1 MDAPNWDR
9 VKHVFQE
16 ALDSPPDARMARA
29 RELCGD
35 DRALLAEVES
45 LLATHQQA
53 GDFAEQPAVELL
65 RALPSEAT
73 LLTAVAPGRG
83 VRAGDRLGAYEIHS
97 LIGAGGM
104 GDVYKAC
111 DTRLDRTV
119 AIKVMRAHTGGDS
132 RARERFE
139 REARAVAA
147 LSHPHICT
155 LHDVGHRD
163 GVDFLVME
171 HLAGDTLASRLA
183 TGPLSPP
190 QALEIAIQIAAALD
204 SAHRAGIVH
213 RDLKPGN
220 VFLVKDRA
228 SASPTAKLLD
238 FGLAKASA
246 QPTGATTGSPM
257 PASELTVPGALLG
270 TVQYMAPEQL
280 EGTAADART
289 DIFALGLVLY
299 EMITGRKAFE
309 GASQASL
316 IAAILAREPP
326 PLSSL
331 QPLTPPAVD
340 RIVRTCL
347 AKHPDD
353 RFQTARDL
361 LRQLTWARDDD
372 SGAAGVNAARPV
384 AIRRSMRPH
393 VVWAVVAT
401 IATMTATASV
411 ALLYSRRQ
419 VPAAASSISF
429 SIDPPPG
436 TRFPRG
442 TADMAVSPDGTR
454 LVFVALSVDGT
465 RRLWVRRFDSVSARP
480 LDGSENGYYPFWS
493 PDGRSIGFFASGKLR
508 RIDEAGGSV
517 QVLCDAP
524 FVRGGTWNRDGTIL
538 IGGSSGGIQ
547 RLADTGGAVTQ
558 VTTLDASRKEHSHVW
573 PVFLPDGRRF
583 LYLARS
589 EIREQTGIYQ
599 GTLDSSQTQRVLA
612 AISNVS
618 PAGNYLF
625 TLNSHSLVAH
635 AYDADRARVAGEP
648 VTIADQISLDNPERS
663 GSAFASSAGVLA
675 YRSASPDSRLVEFDR
690 DGREV
695 GSFPTAA
702 DYQNPALAPDGV
714 RTAIEKT
721 DVASGKHTIWIVELA
736 RGVTSR
742 LLFDAFG
749 AHGPVWSPDG
759 SRVAFASNRLGGID
773 MYSTRTDGVGG
784 EELLLASSAKQS
796 LIPTDWSL
804 DGRYLLY
811 ILGQT
816 PGDLWILPM
825 SPREKPHP
833 FLASPSNELQGKF
846 SPDVRWIAY
855 TSDESGAPEVYVRR
869 FPGGDGKWRVS
880 THGGT
885 QPRWRHDGKE
895 IFYLALDGRLM
906 AAAVTSESSTF
917 ETGAPRTLFDTGITT
932 GFLDHDL
939 YVVSRDGQRILV
951 NVSAEEKNPSPI
963 TVVVNWD
970 AKLKK

>member
-1 MDAPNWDR
+1 
-9 VKHVFQE
+9 
-16 ALDSPPDARMARA
+16 
-29 RELCGD
+29 
-35 DRALLAEVES
+35 
-45 LLATHQQA
+45 
-53 GDFAEQPAVELL
+53 
-65 RALPSEAT
+65 
-73 LLTAVAPGRG
+73 
-83 VRAGDRLGAYEIHS
+83 
-97 LIGAGGM
+97 
-104 GDVYKAC
+104 
-111 DTRLDRTV
+111 
-119 AIKVMRAHTGGDS
+119 
-132 RARERFE
+132 
-139 REARAVAA
+139 
-147 LSHPHICT
+147 
-155 LHDVGHRD
+155 
-163 GVDFLVME
+163 ME
-171 HLAGDTLASRLA
+171 HLDGETLASRLA
-183 TGPLSPP
+183 TGPLSLA

-246 QPTGATTGSPM
+246 PPTGATTAMLRCPRRT
-257 PASELTVPGALLG
+257 LTVPGAMLG

-309 GASQASL
+309 AASQASL

-372 SGAAGVNAARPV
+372 SGAAGVDAARPV
-384 AIRRSMRPH
+384 GTRRSMRPH

-401 IATMTATASV
+401 IATMTAAASV

-429 SIDPPPG
+429 SIDPPAG

-442 TADMAVSPDGTR
+442 TADMAVSHDGTR
-454 LVFVALSVDGT
+454 LVFVALSADGIS
-465 RRLWVRRFDSVSARP
+465 RLWVRRFDSVSARP

-524 FVRGGTWNRDGTIL
+524 LVRGGTWNRDGTIL
-538 IGGSSGGIQ
+538 IGGGDGGIQ
-547 RLADTGGAVTQ
+547 RLADTGGAVTR
-558 VTTLDASRKEHSHVW
+558 VTTLDASRKEHSHAW
-573 PVFLPDGRRF
+573 PVFLPDGRHF

-589 EIREQTGIYQ
+589 EIRDQTGIYQ
-599 GTLDSSQTQRVLA
+599 GSLDSSQTQRVLA
-612 AISNVS
+612 AVSNVS

-625 TLNSHSLVAH
+625 ALNARSLVAH
-635 AYDADRARVAGEP
+635 AYDADRAQVVGEP
-648 VTIADQISLDNPERS
+648 ITIANQISLDNPERS

-675 YRSASPDSRLVEFDR
+675 YRSADPDSRLLEFDR
-690 DGREV
+690 GGKEV
-695 GSFPTAA
+695 GSFPMAA
-702 DYQNPALAPDGV
+702 DYQNVALAPDGV

-736 RGVTSR
+736 RAVTSR

-749 AHGPVWSPDG
+749 AHDPVWSPDG
-759 SRVAFASNRLGGID
+759 SRMAFASNRLGGID

-784 EELLLASSAKQS
+784 EEVLLASSAKES

-811 ILGQT
+811 MIGQH
-816 PGDLWILPM
+816 
-825 SPREKPHP
+825 PR
-833 FLASPSNELQGKF
+833 
-846 SPDVRWIAY
+846 
-855 TSDESGAPEVYVRR
+855 
-869 FPGGDGKWRVS
+869 
-880 THGGT
+880 
-885 QPRWRHDGKE
+885 
-895 IFYLALDGRLM
+895 
-906 AAAVTSESSTF
+906 
-917 ETGAPRTLFDTGITT
+917 
-932 GFLDHDL
+932 
-939 YVVSRDGQRILV
+939 
-951 NVSAEEKNPSPI
+951 
-963 TVVVNWD
+963 
-970 AKLKK
+970 